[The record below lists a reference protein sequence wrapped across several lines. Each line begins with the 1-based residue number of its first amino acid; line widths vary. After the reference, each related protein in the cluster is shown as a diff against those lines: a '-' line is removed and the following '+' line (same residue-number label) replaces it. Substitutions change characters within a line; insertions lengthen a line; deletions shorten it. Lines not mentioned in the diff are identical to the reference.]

1 MSSFN
6 IFNERFEPPPFF
18 FLFFASSPCATGL
31 PVKKAVKM
39 FRVKRRKKRKRKRK
53 KQFFARFP
61 SFSRGHIVYRY
72 YRYYRCHNPGIGE
85 ILRVR
90 EFDGRKRCKKRGKNW
105 RLVASD
111 GTISINRTNRGRNRD
126 PWWRNRGYIYIY
138 IQAYRWLL
146 SNRNNRCLF
155 AGINQWYEKWV
166 ESGHDLFVT
175 RKSAAILGSNLI

>member
-1 MSSFN
+1 MRLVYVSILPRRWVHSTFSMN
-6 IFNERFEPPPFF
+6 VLNPLPFF
-18 FLFFASSPCATGL
+18 SFFFCLQSVRYWITGEKSRENVSREKKEKKKKKKKETVLCTFPFFL
-31 PVKKAVKM
+31 
-39 FRVKRRKKRKRKRK
+39 
-53 KQFFARFP
+53 
-61 SFSRGHIVYRY
+61 SRIHIVYRY

-138 IQAYRWLL
+138 IYRLIDGCCPIEITGAYLP
-146 SNRNNRCLF
+146 
-155 AGINQWYEKWV
+155 G
-166 ESGHDLFVT
+166 
-175 RKSAAILGSNLI
+175 